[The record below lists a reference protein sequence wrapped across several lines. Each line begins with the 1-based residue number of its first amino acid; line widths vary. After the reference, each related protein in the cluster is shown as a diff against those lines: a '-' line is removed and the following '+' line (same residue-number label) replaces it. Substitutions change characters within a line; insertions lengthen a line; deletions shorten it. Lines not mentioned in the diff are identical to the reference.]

1 MSLLMTSR
9 PIVINPDL
17 AYSIGLNEAIA
28 LQQINYWLK
37 ETTSGMERDGVRWI
51 YNTTEQWLEQFPF
64 WSESTLKRTFTR
76 LKTLGVLKIEQLN
89 KSQRDM
95 TNFYT
100 INYESELLDEVKVTE
115 SKRSKCA
122 VPSGQNDT
130 MEEVKVTRSIRSK
143 RTDVIRSKCT
153 DDPTENTTEST
164 TESTTENKT
173 PSCPEASQPDALVN
187 PNDFLSRH
195 PTAVVFSAAKRQ
207 WGTQED
213 LTCAEWI
220 WGKIIRLYEQ
230 AAESDGELV
239 RPKEPNW
246 VSWANEVRLMCTQDN
261 RNHRQIC
268 ELYGRVNRDPFWC
281 KNILSPSKLREKWD
295 ELSLKLSASASKH
308 EVREDPMFK
317 SKYECDTRIPEGFRG

>member
-28 LQQINYWLK
+28 LQQINYWLQ
-37 ETTSGMERDGVRWI
+37 ETKSGMESDGVRWI

-143 RTDVIRSKCT
+143 RIDVIRSKCT
-153 DDPTENTTEST
+153 DDPTENT

>member
-28 LQQINYWLK
+28 LQQINYWLQ
-37 ETTSGMERDGVRWI
+37 ETKSGMESDGVRWI

-130 MEEVKVTRSIRSK
+130 MEEAKVTHSIRSK
-143 RTDVIRSKCT
+143 RTAVIGSKCT
-153 DDPTENTTEST
+153 DDPTENT

-281 KNILSPSKLREKWD
+281 KNILSPLKLREKWD

>member
-28 LQQINYWLK
+28 LQQINYWLQ
-37 ETTSGMERDGVRWI
+37 ETKSGMESDGVRWI

-115 SKRSKCA
+115 SKRSKCT

-130 MEEVKVTRSIRSK
+130 LEEVKVTRSIRSK

-153 DDPTENTTEST
+153 DDLTENT

>member
-28 LQQINYWLK
+28 LQQINYWLQ
-37 ETTSGMERDGVRWI
+37 ETKSGMESDGVRWI

-130 MEEVKVTRSIRSK
+130 MEEAKVTRSNRSK

-153 DDPTENTTEST
+153 DDLTENTTEST
-164 TESTTENKT
+164 TENKP

>member
-28 LQQINYWLK
+28 LQQINYWLQ
-37 ETTSGMERDGVRWI
+37 ETKSGMERDGVRWI

-153 DDPTENTTEST
+153 DDLTENT

>member
-100 INYESELLDEVKVTE
+100 INYESELIDEVKVTE

-130 MEEVKVTRSIRSK
+130 MDESKVTRSNRSK
-143 RTDVIRSKCT
+143 RTAVIRSKCT
-153 DDPTENTTEST
+153 DDLTENT

>member
-28 LQQINYWLK
+28 LQQINYWLQ
-37 ETTSGMERDGVRWI
+37 ETKSGMESDGVRWI

-130 MEEVKVTRSIRSK
+130 MEEVKVKRSIRSK

-153 DDPTENTTEST
+153 DDLTENTT
-164 TESTTENKT
+164 
-173 PSCPEASQPDALVN
+173 
-187 PNDFLSRH
+187 
-195 PTAVVFSAAKRQ
+195 
-207 WGTQED
+207 
-213 LTCAEWI
+213 
-220 WGKIIRLYEQ
+220 
-230 AAESDGELV
+230 
-239 RPKEPNW
+239 
-246 VSWANEVRLMCTQDN
+246 
-261 RNHRQIC
+261 
-268 ELYGRVNRDPFWC
+268 
-281 KNILSPSKLREKWD
+281 
-295 ELSLKLSASASKH
+295 
-308 EVREDPMFK
+308 
-317 SKYECDTRIPEGFRG
+317 

>member
-115 SKRSKCA
+115 SKRSKCT

-153 DDPTENTTEST
+153 DDPTENT

>member
-28 LQQINYWLK
+28 LQQINYWLQ
-37 ETTSGMERDGVRWI
+37 ETKSGMESDGVRWI

-130 MEEVKVTRSIRSK
+130 MEEVKVTHSIRSK
-143 RTDVIRSKCT
+143 RTAVIRSKCT
-153 DDPTENTTEST
+153 DDLTENT

-187 PNDFLSRH
+187 SNDFLSRH

>member
-28 LQQINYWLK
+28 LQQINYWLQ
-37 ETTSGMERDGVRWI
+37 ETKSGMESDGVRWI

-122 VPSGQNDT
+122 LTSGQNDT
-130 MEEVKVTRSIRSK
+130 MEEVKVTHSISSK
-143 RTDVIRSKCT
+143 RTAVIRSKCT
-153 DDPTENTTEST
+153 DDLTENT

>member
-28 LQQINYWLK
+28 LQQINYWLQ
-37 ETTSGMERDGVRWI
+37 ETKSGMESDGVRWI

-115 SKRSKCA
+115 SKRSKCT

-130 MEEVKVTRSIRSK
+130 MEEVKVTRSTRSK

-153 DDPTENTTEST
+153 DDPTENT

>member
-28 LQQINYWLK
+28 LQQINYWLQ
-37 ETTSGMERDGVRWI
+37 ETKSGMERDGVRWI

-76 LKTLGVLKIEQLN
+76 LKTIGVLKIEQLN

-115 SKRSKCA
+115 SKRSKCT

-164 TESTTENKT
+164 TENKT

-187 PNDFLSRH
+187 PNDFMSRH

-207 WGTQED
+207 WGSQED

-220 WGKIIRLYEQ
+220 WGRIIRLYEQ

>member
-28 LQQINYWLK
+28 LQQINYWLQ
-37 ETTSGMERDGVRWI
+37 ETKSGMESDGVRWI

-130 MEEVKVTRSIRSK
+130 MEEVKVTHSIRSN
-143 RTDVIRSKCT
+143 RTAVIRSKCT
-153 DDPTENTTEST
+153 DDLTENT

-295 ELSLKLSASASKH
+295 ELSLKLSVSASKH

>member
-28 LQQINYWLK
+28 LQQINYWLQ
-37 ETTSGMERDGVRWI
+37 ETKSGMESDGVRWI

-115 SKRSKCA
+115 SKRSKCT

-164 TESTTENKT
+164 TENKN

>member
-28 LQQINYWLK
+28 LQQINYWLQ
-37 ETTSGMERDGVRWI
+37 ETKSGMESDGVRWI

-115 SKRSKCA
+115 SKRSKCT

-143 RTDVIRSKCT
+143 RTAVIRSKCT

-164 TESTTENKT
+164 TENKP

>member
-28 LQQINYWLK
+28 LQQINYWLQ
-37 ETTSGMERDGVRWI
+37 ETKSGMECDGVRWI

-153 DDPTENTTEST
+153 DDLTENT

>member
-37 ETTSGMERDGVRWI
+37 ETNSGMESDGVRWI

-115 SKRSKCA
+115 SKMSKCA

-130 MEEVKVTRSIRSK
+130 MDKVKVTRSIRSK

-153 DDPTENTTEST
+153 DDPTENT

>member
-28 LQQINYWLK
+28 LQQINYWLQ
-37 ETTSGMERDGVRWI
+37 ETKSGMESDGVRWI

-130 MEEVKVTRSIRSK
+130 MEEVKVKRSIRSK

-153 DDPTENTTEST
+153 DDLTENT

-173 PSCPEASQPDALVN
+173 PSCPEASQQDALVN

-246 VSWANEVRLMCTQDN
+246 VSWANEVRLMCTQYN